1 MATLTAGI
9 LGTGGMADAIP
20 QSPARAIHGAPS
32 RRVEVQCWA
41 MLGVSRIM
49 LGVHI
54 RDYGASMS
62 MITLYSLR
70 YYDTP
75 MRPQGW
81 VAETRK
87 APSIRGLSLSM
98 YRSLGDEPA
107 VALD

>member
-1 MATLTAGI
+1 MGDTRAYRFSVATLTAGI

-62 MITLYSLR
+62 MITL
-70 YYDTP
+70 
-75 MRPQGW
+75 
-81 VAETRK
+81 
-87 APSIRGLSLSM
+87 
-98 YRSLGDEPA
+98 
-107 VALD
+107 